1 MDAEGGHN
9 GASAS
14 WGRAGTITTY
24 SHTWPG
30 AGIDDSKM
38 PAFFVPSYLKG
49 FRHAD
54 RLEEAYKAKMAA
66 QRDAKSISSST
77 AGSLST
83 SSSSINLHKLVPS
96 HRGMTHD
103 IIERAPAA
111 VYEDVPAPLP
121 SRWSQRD
128 KYQGLE
134 LTSDGLEVRYTGMG
148 KSQEEAA
155 AVRADHPMPRECGIY
170 YYEVTVA
177 SKGKEGRKPSFI
189 SIGFSGPK
197 VTLNRLPGWEPD
209 SWAYHGDDGLTFSC
223 SASGKNYGPKYS
235 TGDVIGCG
243 VNFRTGHAFFTK
255 NGVNLGESSQMGEQ
269 VRMKKVKPLDCRIAK
284 LAASSGTA
292 FGSIKSDRLYPA
304 VGMKRPNEHLR
315 VNFGQ
320 SEFVFDID
328 SMIEMER
335 SVVMEDIKNT
345 PVDGLAPGLNE
356 TQLIHELISQY
367 LAHDGY
373 IETARA
379 FAQEVRQE
387 NQNLATGTNI
397 TSDAKDLE
405 PKEDT
410 DATQRQQIRAA
421 ILQGDIDRALESM
434 EHWYPKV
441 LRNNETTYFK
451 LKCRKFVEMIRRTA
465 ELVDGAPPKYTANGS
480 SSSHDDYNGVF
491 DQDMELDEYGTT
503 TRNGNSHHSNPWED
517 GGAMDT
523 SDDIYTSGRKE
534 MNYTDLT
541 SETIQY
547 GQQLRAEFDG
557 DPRREVK
564 KSLQDIF
571 ALIAYHDPKN
581 SPLAYLLDDG
591 ERIPVA
597 EELNGA
603 ILSSLGKS
611 SSSALQNLM
620 AQTEVL
626 LTELGPEAGASM
638 INLRNALKPKHQRQ

>member
-1 MDAEGGHN
+1 MDVEGGHN

-14 WGRAGTITTY
+14 WGRAGTIPSY

-30 AGIDDSKM
+30 AGMDDSKM

-49 FRHAD
+49 SRHAE
-54 RLEEAYKAKMAA
+54 RLEEAYKVKMAA
-66 QRDAKSISSST
+66 QRDAKSIPSSVT
-77 AGSLST
+77 GSLST
-83 SSSSINLHKLVPS
+83 SSSSVNLHKLVPS

-111 VYEDVPAPLP
+111 VYEDVPAPIP
-121 SRWSQRD
+121 SRWSQLD

-134 LTSDGLEVRYTGMG
+134 LTPDGLEVRYTGMG
-148 KSQEEAA
+148 KSQDEAA
-155 AVRADHPMPRECGIY
+155 AVRADHSMPRECGIY

-177 SKGKEGRKPSFI
+177 SKGKEGSRKPSFI

-209 SWAYHGDDGLTFSC
+209 SWAYHGDDGLTFNC
-223 SASGKNYGPKYS
+223 SATGKNYGPKYS

-243 VNFRTGHAFFTK
+243 VNFRTGQAFFTK
-255 NGVNLGESSQMGEQ
+255 NGVNLG
-269 VRMKKVKPLDCRIAK
+269 
-284 LAASSGTA
+284 TA
-292 FGSIKSDRLYPA
+292 FGNVNSDRLYPA

-335 SVVMEDIKNT
+335 SVIMEDIKNT

-397 TSDAKDLE
+397 TVDAKDLE
-405 PKEDT
+405 PKENT
-410 DATQRQQIRAA
+410 DAIQRQQIRAA
-421 ILQGDIDRALESM
+421 ILEGDIDRALESM

-441 LRNNETTYFK
+441 LRNHESTYFK

-465 ELVDGAPPKYTANGS
+465 ELVDGAPRKYTANGS
-480 SSSHDDYNGVF
+480 SSSHDDFNGVF
-491 DQDMELDEYGTT
+491 DQDMELDEYGTSI
-503 TRNGNSHHSNPWED
+503 RNGDSHQSNPWED

-523 SDDIYTSGRKE
+523 SDDLYTSGRKE

-557 DPRREVK
+557 DPRRDVK
-564 KSLQDIF
+564 RRLQDIF

-581 SPLAYLLDDG
+581 SPLAYLLDVS
-591 ERIPVA
+591 ERVPVA

-611 SSSALQNLM
+611 SSSALQNMM

-626 LTELGPEAGASM
+626 LTELGPEAGASL